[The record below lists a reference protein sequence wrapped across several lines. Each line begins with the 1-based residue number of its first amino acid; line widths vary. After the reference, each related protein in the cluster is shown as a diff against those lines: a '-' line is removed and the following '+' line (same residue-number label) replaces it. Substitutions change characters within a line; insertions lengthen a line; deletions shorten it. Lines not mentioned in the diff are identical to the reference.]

1 MNSTPLDLDSD
12 SQNPYQVDSRKEI
25 VMLMKN
31 LQDKRQLVNM
41 VINDGTEVIVTA
53 IVHVDADSNSMHVRV
68 ADVAVNIG
76 GPAPADSYLR
86 GDAIIKAALD
96 SNRYEKAIKVSDD
109 QIASLNLKPHRFHG
123 DWNYTLRVARK

>member
-1 MNSTPLDLDSD
+1 MTTP
-12 SQNPYQVDSRKEI
+12 PFRKVLI
-25 VMLMKN
+25 AN
-31 LQDKRQLVNM
+31 R
-41 VINDGTEVIVTA
+41 GA
-53 IVHVDADSNSMHVRV
+53 IACRILRTLKKMGIQSVAVYSDADSNSMHVRV